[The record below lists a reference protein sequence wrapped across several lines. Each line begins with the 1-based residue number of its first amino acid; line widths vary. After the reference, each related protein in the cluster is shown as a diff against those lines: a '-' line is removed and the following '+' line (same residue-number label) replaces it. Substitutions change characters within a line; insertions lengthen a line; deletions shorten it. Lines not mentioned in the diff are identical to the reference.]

1 MARSR
6 RTQRAPRA
14 PQQEDDITIIPC
26 VIKGA
31 HNTTIRETEDFYKA
45 QKTVKDH
52 CRRLNEMIKWV
63 QIKYAVYYSEAVR
76 ELPEEE
82 RADKIRYYTSIHDFL
97 YQSLNVEVSEAF

>member
-1 MARSR
+1 MARGR

-14 PQQEDDITIIPC
+14 PQQEGDIAIIPC

-52 CRRLNEMIKWV
+52 CRRAKVYGEGAERIGLKKLCKVCFEIEAQEKGIK
-63 QIKYAVYYSEAVR
+63 R
-76 ELPEEE
+76 M
-82 RADKIRYYTSIHDFL
+82 
-97 YQSLNVEVSEAF
+97 